1 MPREVSKHR
10 RPQRIALVIGYIAA
24 GTLTLFGLA
33 VVVVGLEHTV
43 MAEGMTERWID
54 YRPSPFGWVPLAL
67 GLLASLGL
75 ATRRFAIVFTA
86 AAAMV
91 ITGIP
96 LVFNVG
102 IPLMG
107 AGPLIAGVGLITRPP
122 RG

>member
-1 MPREVSKHR
+1 MSKRR
-10 RPQRIALVIGYIAA
+10 RPQRIALVISYIAA
-24 GTLTLFGLA
+24 GTLTLFGLTVA
-33 VVVVGLEHTV
+33 VVGFEHTV
-43 MAEGMTERWID
+43 MAEGMTERSIH

-75 ATRRFAIVFTA
+75 ATPRFAIVFTA

-107 AGPLIAGVGLITRPP
+107 AGLLIAGGGLITRTP

>member
-24 GTLTLFGLA
+24 GTLTLFGLTA
-33 VVVVGLEHTV
+33 VVIGFEHTV
-43 MAEGMTERWID
+43 MAEGMTERSID
-54 YRPSPFGWVPLAL
+54 YQPSPFAWIPFAL

-107 AGPLIAGVGLITRPP
+107 AGLLIAGVGLITRPP